1 MNMRTYSRLLLI
13 AASIFAVSI
22 GANAQMSAN
31 NLFFNDMGEIANN
44 LSEGAREG
52 VRPIEFVNPRFD
64 DVIWS
69 RIVYRIIDL
78 REKMNF
84 PLYFPEES
92 SNGRQSMFTTLF
104 RLLQEGK
111 IKAFNPTLSGREDF
125 SEKNLFDFDNFLQVN
140 DIIHSVQTN
149 PATGERMYVID
160 ESDIPNRNVL
170 KYYLK
175 EVWYFDKNN
184 SSYNVRPV
192 AICPMLSV
200 ETDRGIETRPV
211 CWIPFETLR
220 PFFVQQEVM
229 VTDRNTAALLNLD
242 DLFIKRRF
250 GSYIY
255 KVASQTDRMILE
267 YAHNLDEVKSEQA
280 RIKSEIL
287 DFEQDLWEY

>member
-1 MNMRTYSRLLLI
+1 MRTYSRLLLI

-22 GANAQMSAN
+22 GANAQQSAN
-31 NLFFNDMGEIANN
+31 NLFFNEMGEIADN
-44 LSEGAREG
+44 LSQGAREG

-84 PLYFPEES
+84 PLYFPEEA

-111 IKAFNPTLSGREDF
+111 VKAFNPTLSGREDF
-125 SEKNLFDFDNFLQVN
+125 SEDNLFDFDNFLQIN

-149 PATGERMYVID
+149 PATGERVYVID
-160 ESDIPNRNVL
+160 DSDIPNRNVL
-170 KYYLK
+170 QYYLK

-200 ETDRGIETRPV
+200 ETEYDLQTRPV

-229 VTDRNTAALLNLD
+229 VTDRNSAALLNLD
-242 DLFIKRRF
+242 DLFIKHRF

-267 YAHNLDEVKSEQA
+267 YAHSLDEVKSEQA
-280 RIKSEIL
+280 RIKSELL